1 MIWRFRDGQWESA
14 PMDLTFLLVGNQ
26 VVLDQTR
33 SGRTALLRAGL
44 DSTEDVEL
52 YATELGITRAQA
64 HGRFW

>member
-1 MIWRFRDGQWESA
+1 
-14 PMDLTFLLVGNQ
+14 MDLTFLLVGNQ